1 MGTENNLQP
10 VRYFKPQYAGILAAV
25 FNAQAAF
32 SKAFAPIQK
41 TDGITSNTKAFT
53 VKTNATPV
61 VIGTYNKGANVGF
74 GTGTGNSS
82 RFGNRTEVIY
92 ADTDVDYSYELAI
105 HEGVDIST
113 VNADFNQAI
122 ADRLD
127 LNSQAQVRD
136 MNMRNGKFLSD
147 NASLTLTVLGTTD
160 PDDDTVITYT
170 DAEIKKMFNR
180 ASKQFKSKE
189 VNANKTAYLTSDLY
203 NAMLD
208 MAQTNSL
215 KGASIN
221 LDTGTLNNYKGFALE
236 ETAEQYFAKGDIA
249 YFSAD
254 NIVVPFVGIATAR
267 TIDSEDFDGKALQ
280 AHAKGGQFMLD
291 DNKKALIKAVF
302 SEKPVDG
309 GGATESFSAPVKE
322 ADVQNNTDKLEV
334 EENDTQTTKPTM
346 ASNKADIQTYLESK
360 GIEYAPEATKE
371 ELMALVV

>member
-92 ADTDVDYSYELAI
+92 ADTDVEYSYELAI
-105 HEGVDIST
+105 HEGVDNST

-136 MNMRNGKFLSD
+136 MNMRN
-147 NASLTLTVLGTTD
+147 
-160 PDDDTVITYT
+160 
-170 DAEIKKMFNR
+170 
-180 ASKQFKSKE
+180 
-189 VNANKTAYLTSDLY
+189 YLHRRR
-203 NAMLD
+203 N
-208 MAQTNSL
+208 QKN
-215 KGASIN
+215 
-221 LDTGTLNNYKGFALE
+221 
-236 ETAEQYFAKGDIA
+236 
-249 YFSAD
+249 
-254 NIVVPFVGIATAR
+254 V
-267 TIDSEDFDGKALQ
+267 
-280 AHAKGGQFMLD
+280 
-291 DNKKALIKAVF
+291 
-302 SEKPVDG
+302 
-309 GGATESFSAPVKE
+309 
-322 ADVQNNTDKLEV
+322 
-334 EENDTQTTKPTM
+334 
-346 ASNKADIQTYLESK
+346 
-360 GIEYAPEATKE
+360 
-371 ELMALVV
+371 